1 MEWPLCRLVE
11 RRANR
16 MSVVMDRLGVDAL
29 TLARRDGGRAY
40 AEARTTCLHCPYAQD
55 CLNWLDEEPPSSG
68 RPVFCPNL
76 ELFESCRK
84 TTT

>member
-16 MSVVMDRLGVDAL
+16 MTIVMDRLGVD
-29 TLARRDGGRAY
+29 TLKIVRRDQGRAY
-40 AEARTTCLHCPYAQD
+40 AEARTTCLHCRNAHQ
-55 CLNWLDEEPPSSG
+55 CLEWLDTNPPSPE

-84 TTT
+84 T

>member
-16 MSVVMDRLGVDAL
+16 MTVVMDKLGVDAL
-29 TLARRDGGRAY
+29 TLARRDGGCAY
-40 AEARTTCLHCPYAQD
+40 ALARTTCLQCPYAQD
-55 CLNWLDEEPPSSG
+55 CLNWLDADPPSSE

-76 ELFESCRK
+76 KLFESCRK
-84 TTT
+84 A